1 MKSKRIL
8 LLLAIVSLLLAGC
21 AKRYTEEQVNQ
32 TVVVKIKEMA
42 GLQKVN
48 VTVETVIVKEYIVVP
63 TTAEPGDIP
72 LPAPFSSPTP
82 LPFAQLK
89 AEDVYD
95 ALGKAGFTVR
105 RFYYEVPDE
114 ELGPMKQFISQ
125 AYPVNLISDNIE
137 YQAVLYD
144 FAAQDLKQK
153 GYDYLTAEKPG
164 VSNDR
169 VLSVRNLMLELET
182 DMPLL
187 LVEKVKEA
195 LSGLA

>member
-48 VTVETVIVKEYIVVP
+48 VTVETVIVKEYIVV
-63 TTAEPGDIP
+63 TATAEPGDTP

-82 LPFAQLK
+82 PPFAQLK

-105 RFYYEVPDE
+105 RFYYEVPNE
-114 ELGPMKQFISQ
+114 ELGQMKQFISQ
-125 AYPVNLISDNIE
+125 AYPMNLTFENIE

-182 DMPLL
+182 DMPLS
-187 LVEKVKEA
+187 LVQKVKEA
-195 LSGLA
+195 LNELE

>member
-1 MKSKRIL
+1 MLVLI
-8 LLLAIVSLLLAGC
+8 SLLLSDC
-21 AKRYTEEQVNQ
+21 AKYYTEEQVNQ
-32 TVVVKIKEMA
+32 TVVVKIKEVA

-48 VTVETVIVKEYIVVP
+48 VTVETVIVKEYIVV
-63 TTAEPGDIP
+63 TATPEPGDTP
-72 LPAPFSSPTP
+72 LPALFSSPTP

-95 ALGKAGFTVR
+95 ALSKAGFTVR

-114 ELGPMKQFISQ
+114 ELGSMKQFISQ
-125 AYPVNLISDNIE
+125 AYPMNLIYDNIE
-137 YQAVLYD
+137 HQAILYD

-169 VLSVRNLMLELET
+169 VLSVRNLMLEFET
-182 DMPLL
+182 DMPIS
-187 LVEKVKEA
+187 LVEEVKEA
-195 LSGLA
+195 LSVLE

>member
-8 LLLAIVSLLLAGC
+8 LLLVLVSLLLAGC

-48 VTVETVIVKEYIVVP
+48 VTVETVIVKEYIVV
-63 TTAEPGDIP
+63 TATAEPSDTP

-89 AEDVYD
+89 AEAVYD
-95 ALGKAGFTVR
+95 ALSRAGFTVR

-125 AYPVNLISDNIE
+125 AYPMNLTFENIE
-137 YQAVLYD
+137 YQAILYD

-169 VLSVRNLMLELET
+169 VLSIRNLMLELET
-182 DMPLL
+182 DMPISLA
-187 LVEKVKEA
+187 VKVKEA
-195 LSGLA
+195 LSDLE

>member
-8 LLLAIVSLLLAGC
+8 LLLVIVSLLLAGC

-48 VTVETVIVKEYIVVP
+48 VTVETVIVKEYIVV
-63 TTAEPGDIP
+63 TATAEPGDIP

-95 ALGKAGFTVR
+95 ALGKNGFTVR

-164 VSNDR
+164 VSNDH

-182 DMPLL
+182 DMPLP